1 MPLFNVLKFNKI
13 QSLAMNEIDHP
24 VNLSAL
30 EYTFLLNLLANIP
43 WTEKDAAYAI
53 WIGRGVMSPT
63 DKDTA
68 NELIDGL
75 MRKFMG

>member
-1 MPLFNVLKFNKI
+1 MPIFNVLKFDKI
-13 QSLAMNEIDHP
+13 QALAMNEVD

-30 EYTFLLNLLANIP
+30 ECAFLLNLLANIP

-53 WIGRGVMSPT
+53 WIGRAGMSPT